1 MLKSALPIKIKIFR
15 MNLDTLN
22 ESQKKAVTYEGK
34 HLLVLAGAG
43 TGKTKTII
51 SRAAYLISQGVS
63 PSKIQILTFTKRSA
77 SEIVSRVKSSL
88 TTNQA
93 QTLNGSTFHSWCN
106 QLLTKYPNLF
116 GTNSFTVIDSDDQVS
131 IMKIVCGNKNLV
143 YEDIKIKPQGLIDL
157 YSFARNTKR
166 NLTETIRFKLFNK
179 LTDNETES
187 KISELK
193 GKIEII
199 LKGYELKKKERRYLD
214 YDDILQVVATRMKAD
229 EQARNLISSQYEH
242 ILVDE
247 MQDTNPLQ
255 WELLEPFQNVC
266 KLFCVG
272 DDAQS
277 IYSFR
282 GADFKNVHLFTERV
296 KDSEIYKLEDNY
308 RSTQEILDIS
318 NWLLEKSTIN
328 YDKKLNSVRGV
339 GKMPTILNVDNVW
352 DEARWITDKVIENYT
367 NKNKFYSDHL
377 ILTRSGF
384 YTTNLEAVFIE
395 KKIPY
400 IKYGGRKFMEAA
412 HIKDVV
418 SALRVVNN
426 IDDEIA
432 WIRFLTLW
440 EGIGE
445 VKAAKYIDQLLN
457 FKSIEECVFWLNS
470 IHKNDVNVI
479 ISEILKCISDNCF
492 DVQKAVNGAYK
503 LMEKKLSSKY
513 KEDWDHKR
521 RPDFPVLAVL
531 ANNYSNLGEFI
542 TECLLDASTTL
553 SSSEIIQTD
562 KENDKVIIST
572 IHSAK
577 GLESDICFVVN
588 VSPKSFPSMMS
599 IGNLDEIEE
608 DRRVLYVALTRA
620 KNELIITRTVN
631 SIYAESRQ
639 ISTPEIQ
646 TDSNEPLVT
655 IEEQYFLNGLPDEI
669 AEQDTIE
676 VQRREIRD
684 LERPNSLDI
693 NYGMDFN

>member
-1 MLKSALPIKIKIFR
+1 MD
-15 MNLDTLN
+15 LDNLN
-22 ESQKKAVTYEGK
+22 ESQRKAVTFNGK

-51 SRAAYLISQGVS
+51 SRAAYLISKGIS
-63 PSKIQILTFTKRSA
+63 PSKIQILTFTKRAA
-77 SEIVSRVKSSL
+77 SEIVSRVRASL

-106 QLLTKYPNLF
+106 QLLTRYPNLF
-116 GTNSFTVIDSDDQVS
+116 GTNSFTVIDSDDQVA

-143 YEDIKIKPQGLIDL
+143 YEEIKIKPQGLIDL

-166 NLTETIRFKLFNK
+166 NLTETIRFKLFNNLSTNDIETQISTLKVK
-179 LTDNETES
+179 L
-187 KISELK
+187 
-193 GKIEII
+193 EII
-199 LKGYELKKKERRYLD
+199 LKGYEQRKKERKYLD
-214 YDDILQVVATRMKAD
+214 YDDILQIVASRMKVD

-255 WELLEPFQNVC
+255 WELLEPFQNIC
-266 KLFCVG
+266 NLYCVG

-318 NWLLEKSTIN
+318 NWLLEKSTISYN
-328 YDKKLNSVRGV
+328 KRLRGVRGK
-339 GKMPTILNVDNVW
+339 GNFPQILNVENEW
-352 DEARWITDKVIENYT
+352 DEARWIADRILDNYT
-367 NKNKFYSDHL
+367 HKNKLYADHL
-377 ILTRSGF
+377 ILSRSQF
-384 YTTNLEAVFIE
+384 YTIKIQAVFLE

-400 IKYGGRKFMEAA
+400 VTYGGRKFMESA
-412 HIKDVV
+412 HIKDLI
-418 SALRVVNN
+418 SALRIVNN

-445 VKAAKYIDQLLN
+445 IKAAKYINDILTLKN
-457 FKSIEECVFWLNS
+457 IEECIGWLHT
-470 IHKNDVNVI
+470 IHQNDSNI
-479 ISEILKCISDNCF
+479 IIPEILKSIADNR
-492 DVQKAVNGAYK
+492 DNVQNAVNGAYK
-503 LMEKKLSSKY
+503 LMEKKLSTKY
-513 KEDWDHKR
+513 KEDWDNKR

-542 TECLLDASTTL
+542 TECILDASTTVNNSQTL
-553 SSSEIIQTD
+553 SQSNLSESD
-562 KENDKVIIST
+562 KTKDKVIIST

-588 VSPKSFPSMMS
+588 VTPRAFPSAWS
-599 IGNLDEIEE
+599 IGDINEIEE
-608 DRRVLYVALTRA
+608 ERRLLYVALTRA
-620 KNELIITRTVN
+620 KNELIITRNKN
-631 SIYAESRQ
+631 SIYAESKVLTNTNDK
-639 ISTPEIQ
+639 S
-646 TDSNEPLVT
+646 DSGNSK
-655 IEEQYFLNGLPDEI
+655 IAIDHYFLNGLPDEL
-669 AEQDTIE
+669 AKQEVIE
-676 VQRREIRD
+676 LFKREVKD
-684 LERPNSLDI
+684 LDKPNTLAVD
-693 NYGMDFN
+693 YGMDFG

>member
-1 MLKSALPIKIKIFR
+1 
-15 MNLDTLN
+15 MNLDDLN
-22 ESQKKAVTYEGK
+22 ESQKKAVTYNGK

-63 PSKIQILTFTKRSA
+63 PGKIQILTFTKRSA
-77 SEIVSRVKSSL
+77 SEIVSRVKASL
-88 TTNQA
+88 TVNQA

-106 QLLTKYPNLF
+106 QLLTRYPNLF

-131 IMKIVCGNKNLV
+131 IMKIVCGNKNIV

-179 LTDNETES
+179 LTDKETEE
-187 KISELK
+187 KILALK
-193 GKIEII
+193 VKIEII
-199 LKGYELKKKERRYLD
+199 LKGYEQKKKERRYLD
-214 YDDILQVVATRMKAD
+214 YDDILQVVASRMKLD
-229 EQARNLISSQYEH
+229 EQARDLISSQFEH

-266 KLFCVG
+266 NLFCVG

-277 IYSFR
+277 IYAFR
-282 GADFKNVHLFTERV
+282 GADFKNVHLFKERV

-308 RSTQEILDIS
+308 RSTQEILNVS
-318 NWLLEKSTIN
+318 NWLLEKSTVN
-328 YDKKLNSVRGV
+328 YNKKLHSIRGN
-339 GKMPTILNVDNVW
+339 GNLPNILNVESVW
-352 DEARWITDKVIENYT
+352 DEARWISDKIIENYVH
-367 NKNKFYSDHL
+367 KNKLYSDHL
-377 ILTRSGF
+377 VLTRSAF
-384 YTTNLEAVFIE
+384 YTITLEAVFLE

-400 IKYGGRKFMEAA
+400 VKYGGRKFMESA
-412 HIKDVV
+412 HIKDVI

-432 WIRFLTLW
+432 WMRFLTLW

-445 VKAAKYIDQLLN
+445 IKATKYIDEILN
-457 FKSIEECVFWLNS
+457 FKTIEECIIWLNS
-470 IHKNDVNVI
+470 IHKNDGNII
-479 ISEILKCISDNCF
+479 ISEIIKCVSENCF
-492 DVQKAVNGAYK
+492 EVQKAVTGAYK

-513 KEDWDHKR
+513 KEDWDNKR
-521 RPDFPVLAVL
+521 RPDFPVLGVL

-542 TECLLDASTTL
+542 TECLLDGSTTL
-553 SSSEIIQTD
+553 SSSEINQSEKD
-562 KENDKVIIST
+562 KDKVIIST

-588 VSPKSFPSMMS
+588 VSPKTFPSMMS
-599 IGNLDEIEE
+599 IGNIDEIEE

-620 KNELIITRTVN
+620 KNELIITRN
-631 SIYAESRQ
+631 ISSIYAESRKF
-639 ISTPEIQ
+639 ITPEN
-646 TDSNEPLVT
+646 TNENNEALIT

-669 AEQDTIE
+669 AEQGIIE
-676 VQRREIRD
+676 VQRREIKD
-684 LERPNSLDI
+684 LEKPNSLNVD
-693 NYGMDFN
+693 YGMDFG